1 MNIVTTIGLIA
12 GAITSLAA
20 VPQVVRT
27 YRTRHARDL
36 SIWQPVLLVIGMLL
50 WLIYGIFLQDLPLIL
65 ANAFSILCYALLI
78 FMKIYF
84 KEDDNC
90 KGNGYI
96 VEYNADKE
104 DT

>member
-1 MNIVTTIGLIA
+1 MNIVTGIGLIA

-50 WLIYGIFLQDLPLIL
+50 WLIYGIFLRDLPLIL

-84 KEDDNC
+84 KEDDNR
-90 KGNGYI
+90 
-96 VEYNADKE
+96 
-104 DT
+104 